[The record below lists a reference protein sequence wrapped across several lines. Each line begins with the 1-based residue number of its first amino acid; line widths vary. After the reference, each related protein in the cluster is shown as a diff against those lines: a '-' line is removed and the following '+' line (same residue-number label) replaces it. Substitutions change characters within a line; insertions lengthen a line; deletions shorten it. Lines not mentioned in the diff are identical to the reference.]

1 MTKTEQV
8 TAEYAFHLP
17 VSPDEAFALISDPV
31 QDPVWQA
38 ACVDVTLLNGPARP
52 GGQYEITFQLIGKR
66 MQFTVEISEFEPGRR
81 SRFHTLQGPFGYVG
95 TYEFVAREDGTTTV
109 HWTFEVDPGDYFGI
123 MPKSL
128 LRKVLV
134 NSVKKDSGK
143 LAAQLGQGARNR

>member
-8 TAEYAFHLP
+8 KAEYAFGLP
-17 VSPDEAFALISDPV
+17 VPPKEAFALISDPA

-38 ACVDVTLLNGPARP
+38 ACVDVQLLDGEPRP
-52 GGQYEITFQLIGKR
+52 GARYEITFQLIGKR
-66 MQFTVEISEFEPGRR
+66 MQFTVEIDEFEPGLR
-81 SRFHTLQGPFGYVG
+81 SRFHTLDGPFHYVG
-95 TYEFVAREDGTTTV
+95 TYVYAENEDGTTTV
-109 HWTFEVDPGDYFGI
+109 HWTFEVEPGDYFGI

-143 LAAQLGQGARNR
+143 LAAQLGQGARH

>member
-1 MTKTEQV
+1 MAATEV
-8 TAEYAFHLP
+8 VKAEYAFRLP
-17 VSPDEAFALISDPV
+17 VTPKEAFAQISDPA

-38 ACVDVTLLNGPARP
+38 ACVDVKLLDGEPRP
-52 GGQYEITFQLIGKR
+52 GGRYEITFQLIGKR
-66 MQFTVEISEFEPGRR
+66 MEFTVEISEFEPGRR
-81 SRFHTLQGPFGYVG
+81 SKFHTLEGPFGYVG
-95 TYEFVAREDGTTTV
+95 TYDYTENEDGTTTV
-109 HWTFEVDPGDYFGI
+109 HWTFEVEPGDYFGI